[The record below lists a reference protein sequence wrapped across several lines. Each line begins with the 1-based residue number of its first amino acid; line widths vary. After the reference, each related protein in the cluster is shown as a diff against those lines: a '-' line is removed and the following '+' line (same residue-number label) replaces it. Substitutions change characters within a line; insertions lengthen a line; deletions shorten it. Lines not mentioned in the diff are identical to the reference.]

1 MHHSQLRGSSLNAD
15 LSAKLKRAVSS
26 GDTTAVRRL
35 LKGGV
40 ECSATFWVS
49 NADQWSFHIVSQ

>member
-1 MHHSQLRGSSLNAD
+1 MQRSQPCSSLNAD
-15 LSAKLKRAVSS
+15 LSRKLKKAVSS

-40 ECSATFWVS
+40 ECTATFWVS
-49 NADQWSFHIVSQ
+49 V